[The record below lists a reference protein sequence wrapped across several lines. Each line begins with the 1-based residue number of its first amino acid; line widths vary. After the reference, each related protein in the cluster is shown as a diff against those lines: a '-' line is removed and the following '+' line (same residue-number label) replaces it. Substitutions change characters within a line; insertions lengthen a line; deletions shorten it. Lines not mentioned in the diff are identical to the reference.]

1 MKRPPKPF
9 AGSDLKD
16 CQEPEAQEQVG
27 GNHKTGCDAVRVRR
41 PESSPVG
48 KMADSSG
55 RVGKSGGGSGAG
67 KGAVSAEQVRS
78 RELRR
83 HRRRC
88 RVRARNRI
96 CGSEGPLVLS
106 TFAMVTP
113 GGAGVFGGDHDPF

>member
-9 AGSDLKD
+9 AGSDLKG

-27 GNHKTGCDAVRVRR
+27 GNHQTGCDAVRVRG

-55 RVGKSGGGSGAG
+55 RVGKSGGSGAG

-78 RELRR
+78 REL
-83 HRRRC
+83 
-88 RVRARNRI
+88 
-96 CGSEGPLVLS
+96 
-106 TFAMVTP
+106 
-113 GGAGVFGGDHDPF
+113 